1 MRKISLRTGWS
12 LTTVLPTTGVTC
24 LLLLLSSGISFS
36 QSVQVT
42 EESVITAM
50 MAKYTEI
57 NKSKPTTSG
66 WRVQVYATTD
76 RESIDLE
83 KKKFRQNFPGIWA
96 DWTHSSPYY
105 RLKAGAFATK
115 MEAQRLLYQ
124 LEDGYPGAFVV
135 QDNAIRPMELIGY

>member
-1 MRKISLRTGWS
+1 MRKISPRSGRS
-12 LTTVLPTTGVTC
+12 LAAALSTISLTC
-24 LLLLLSSGISFS
+24 LLLSLSTGISFS
-36 QSVQVT
+36 QSVQIT
-42 EESVITAM
+42 EEPVITAM
-50 MAKYTEI
+50 MTRFAEI

-83 KKKFRQNFPGIWA
+83 KKKFRQNYPNIWA

-124 LEDGYPGAFVV
+124 LEEGYPGAFVV